1 MHGPGTDG
9 PVRRSTN
16 GQVSPGIRRLA
27 LLCVRPIAQESR
39 RQTLTER
46 AHAIGQI
53 ELASAPVPGFFYSRA
68 IRRSAEPWTFGKV
81 SMDLASSAD
90 TLGDITGQAKR
101 VPENISAVNRPAG
114 CDLSH
119 VMSSVTCVTGR
130 PLVVFVDEVRAAAF
144 PSSWW
149 KTTAVNVCRNI
160 ALVGTPKRVPRSD

>member
-1 MHGPGTDG
+1 M
-9 PVRRSTN
+9 
-16 GQVSPGIRRLA
+16 
-27 LLCVRPIAQESR
+27 
-39 RQTLTER
+39 TER